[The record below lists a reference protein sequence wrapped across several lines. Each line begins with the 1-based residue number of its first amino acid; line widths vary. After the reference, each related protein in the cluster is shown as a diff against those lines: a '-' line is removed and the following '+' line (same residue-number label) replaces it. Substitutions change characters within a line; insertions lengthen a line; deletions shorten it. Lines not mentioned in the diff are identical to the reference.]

1 MPTKPYKLD
10 DKKIPSVTTI
20 ISRFK
25 DNGAITGWSNKLG
38 LSGIKYW
45 EEMKRVQDIGTT
57 FHDHA
62 ECIINKKAF
71 TLSDDPEVQSC
82 FNGFM
87 KWWKEFNV

>member
-1 MPTKPYKLD
+1 MPTIKYKIK
-10 DKKIPSVTTI
+10 DKTIPSVSTI

-25 DNGAITGWSNKLG
+25 DSGAITGWSNKLG
-38 LSGIKYW
+38 LGGINYW

-62 ECIINKKAF
+62 ECIINKKEF
-71 TLSDDPEVQSC
+71 TLSDNPEVQSS

-87 KWWKEFNV
+87 KWWKKFNA